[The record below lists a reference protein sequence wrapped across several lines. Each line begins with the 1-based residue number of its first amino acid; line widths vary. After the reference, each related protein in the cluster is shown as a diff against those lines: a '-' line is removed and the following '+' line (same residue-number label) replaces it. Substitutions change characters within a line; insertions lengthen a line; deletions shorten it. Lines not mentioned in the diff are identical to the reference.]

1 MTARILVVDDE
12 ASMRFFLTE
21 AMKKRGY
28 TVEEAA
34 DAEAALQRCA
44 EQPFDLVLLDSR
56 LPGLSGVEAIPKIKE
71 VDPEATIIIMTAY
84 GNKDL
89 HSRAFESGAYD
100 FFTKPFRMSEMS
112 VVIRR
117 ALERR
122 GLQTELKALR
132 EQLGSHPR
140 YENIVGTSSA
150 MRSVFGLIT
159 KVIATDVTVL
169 ICGESGTGKELIA
182 QAIHYNSTRKD
193 KPFVKL
199 NCVAIP
205 EGLLESELFGHE
217 KGSFTGAVAQKAG
230 KFELAN
236 GGTILLDEIGDMT
249 LATQSKILRVLQE
262 REFERVGGT
271 HTIKIDVRVIAAT
284 NKNLAETVQRKQFR
298 EDLYYRLN
306 VFSIN
311 VPPLRERKED
321 IPFLV
326 EHFLNSNSRRLGRRF
341 EGLTKEAMDCLIA
354 YEWPGNVREL
364 ENYIERA
371 VVMADSETIGHE
383 CLPLHLQSLNNK
395 PSFTLPDRVN
405 DLDNTLASV
414 ETQIITDT
422 LHKTAGLQS
431 KAAKMLGIS
440 ERSLWHRV
448 KKLRIDVGRIKAST

>member
-326 EHFLNSNSRRLGRRF
+326 EHFLNSNSQRLGRRF